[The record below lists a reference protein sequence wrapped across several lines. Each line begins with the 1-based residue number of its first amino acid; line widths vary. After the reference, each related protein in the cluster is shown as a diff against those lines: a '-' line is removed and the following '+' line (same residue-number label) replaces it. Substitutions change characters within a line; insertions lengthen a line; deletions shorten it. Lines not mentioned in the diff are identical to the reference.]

1 MRVKICFHH
10 TQGLENDA
18 RVIGRTLYNQGVEF
32 DFVCYREESLYA
44 IETNKESCT
53 HDIVIFLEHIHPKY
67 IKAGKKVVYIP
78 NPECMTKRDQSMLK
92 YCHKILCKTRMT
104 YVVMKEY
111 NREYIGFSSVDRYL
125 GNIKQQP
132 QCIHIRGVSKY
143 KQTQVVIDTW
153 LENPQYPI
161 IHIVTQESIRIP
173 NMVKI
178 AENVILHQRKLE
190 EEELTELMN
199 ICELHVCPS
208 MCEGYGHYINEARS
222 VGGIVLT
229 TDAAPMNEHITKD
242 CGILVEYEMKMEV
255 NGVNGYVVSQ
265 QSVEKGVGEYMR
277 LSYEERCYMRKK
289 AREMYIENT
298 IEFEKNLQ
306 RTLSSS
312 LSESTSSFSS

>member
-18 RVIGRTLYNQGVEF
+18 KVIGRTLYNQEVEF
-32 DFVCYREESLYA
+32 DYVCYREESLY
-44 IETNKESCT
+44 EMYTKKEKCT

-67 IKAGKKVVYIP
+67 IEVGEKVIYIL
-78 NPECMTKRDQSMLK
+78 NPECVTKRDQLMLK
-92 YCHKILCKTRMT
+92 HCHQILCKTRMT
-104 YVVMKEY
+104 YEVMKDY

-125 GNIKQQP
+125 GDIKKQP

-153 LENPQYPI
+153 LANPQYPI
-161 IHIVTQESIRIP
+161 IHIVTQESVRIP

-190 EEELTELMN
+190 EEELKELMN

-229 TDAAPMNEHITKD
+229 TDAAPMNEHITKEY
-242 CGILVEYEMKMEV
+242 GILIKYENKIEK
-255 NGVNGYVVSQ
+255 NGVCMYEVTQPSL
-265 QSVEKGVGEYMR
+265 EKGVEKYMR
-277 LSYEERCYMRKK
+277 LSSEERCNMMQK
-289 AREMYIENT
+289 AREMYIEST
-298 IEFEKNLQ
+298 LDFERRFQ

-312 LSESTSSFSS
+312 SSESRSFSS